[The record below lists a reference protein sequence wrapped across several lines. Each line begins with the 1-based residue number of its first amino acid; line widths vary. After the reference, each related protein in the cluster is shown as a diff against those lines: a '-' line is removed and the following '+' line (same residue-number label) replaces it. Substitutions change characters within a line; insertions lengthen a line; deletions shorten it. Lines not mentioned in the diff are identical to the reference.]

1 MNHEATSNAHEFH
14 ADISA
19 QRLAKVYAESLYA
32 VAEKAGRVADVIGE
46 LDSLIDDV
54 FKADPRL
61 EVLLSSAAVG
71 PAVRRTA
78 IEKGFAGR
86 AGDIFYNFLLVLNDH
101 ERLELLRAV
110 RQAMHDLDDAKKGR
124 LKVNVTTAVPLS
136 AGAREDVARAV
147 RDRVGSEPVL
157 VAHVDPAILGGMKLR
172 IGDRQIDASVRTRID
187 NLRHQIL
194 ARSSHEIQ
202 TGRNR
207 FSAD

>member
-1 MNHEATSNAHEFH
+1 MNHEATTNTHDFH
-14 ADISA
+14 ADVSA

-32 VAEKAGRVADVIGE
+32 VAEKGGQVEQVLGE

-54 FKADPRL
+54 FKSAPRL
-61 EVLLSSAAVG
+61 EVLMSSAAVG
-71 PAVRRTA
+71 PGVRREA
-78 IEKGFAGR
+78 IEKAFAHR
-86 AGDIFYNFLLVLNDH
+86 ASDIFFRFLLVLNDH

-110 RQAMHDLDDAKKGR
+110 RRAMHDLDDQKKGR
-124 LKVNVTTAVPLS
+124 INVHVTTAVPLS
-136 AGAREDVARAV
+136 DDARRHVADAV
-147 RDRVGSEPVL
+147 RQRVGSEPVL
-157 VAHVDPAILGGMKLR
+157 VARVDPDILGGMKLR

-187 NLRHQIL
+187 NLRTQIL